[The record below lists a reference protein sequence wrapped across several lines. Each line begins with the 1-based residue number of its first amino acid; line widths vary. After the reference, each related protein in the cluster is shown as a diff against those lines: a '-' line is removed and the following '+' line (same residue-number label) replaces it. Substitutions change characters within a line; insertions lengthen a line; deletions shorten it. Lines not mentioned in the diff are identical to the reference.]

1 MLQNY
6 HLLQYRANI
15 PISQVHF
22 IQKYLYNHEVDAISS
37 LVSNLRSRE
46 GTIIGAEAQ
55 NGMSYRQSDIRWIE
69 WNDENW
75 WLYTKLTQKVNEINS
90 QLWNFD
96 LFGINEYIQYAEY
109 NGNNSSRG
117 HYDWHIDVGS
127 QGLESTRKLTIEIV
141 LDSDY
146 NGGELSFLLGPT
158 ENRVR
163 LEKGDIVVYPS
174 FVLNK
179 VYPVLSGIRKSIVCW
194 ISGPS
199 FK

>member
-15 PISQVHF
+15 PISQAHF
-22 IQKYLYNHEVDAISS
+22 IQKYLYNHEVDAITS

-46 GTIIGAEAQ
+46 GTIIGTEAQ

-75 WLYTKLTQKVNEINS
+75 WLYTKLTQKINEING

-96 LFGINEYIQYAEY
+96 LFGINEYIQYTEF

-117 HYDWHIDVGS
+117 HYDWHIDVGN
-127 QGLESTRKLTIEIV
+127 QGLESIRKLTVEIV

-146 NGGELSFLLGPT
+146 TGGDLSFLLGPT

-163 LEKGDIVVYPS
+163 LEKGDLVVYPS

-179 VYPVLSGIRKSIVCW
+179 VYPVLSGIRRSIVCW